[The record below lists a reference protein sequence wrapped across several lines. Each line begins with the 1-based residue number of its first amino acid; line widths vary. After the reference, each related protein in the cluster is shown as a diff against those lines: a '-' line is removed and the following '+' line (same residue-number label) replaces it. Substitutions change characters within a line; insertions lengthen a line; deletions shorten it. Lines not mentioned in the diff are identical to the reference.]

1 MGMTSYL
8 YFAFNPVTRYAQ
20 SNQTQTPEFVVLVPG
35 EAVPE
40 ACLETVKN
48 WAGRPKWAATE
59 VRKRRR
65 GVVSSNDESTPA
77 TEVRKR
83 RVFESSDDE

>member
-8 YFAFNPVTRYAQ
+8 YFAFNPATRYAQ

-59 VRKRRR
+59 VR
-65 GVVSSNDESTPA
+65 EQ
-77 TEVRKR
+77 
-83 RVFESSDDE
+83 RVIEASDDDLLNRHSWLKLTSFRTSS